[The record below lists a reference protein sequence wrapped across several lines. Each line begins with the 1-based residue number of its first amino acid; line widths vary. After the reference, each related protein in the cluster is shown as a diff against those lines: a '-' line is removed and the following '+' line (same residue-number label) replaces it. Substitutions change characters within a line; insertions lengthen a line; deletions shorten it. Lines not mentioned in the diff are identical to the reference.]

1 MPHPDL
7 TLSARLA
14 ADRATVRELVR
25 RVGTWRLRFSVQD
38 IRAEMVGPPT
48 YTLHAPAEL
57 ARRLGE
63 LEDNAITR
71 VDGTFALILATS
83 TARERVPRRPS
94 PRTGRGGQ
102 PGARVTR
109 QYVLT
114 NRVHELRAARP
125 DALDDL
131 ERVVLAVAVAT
142 LALGGAPAPT
152 RFITEILAT
161 LPDLMLQRPTQQTN
175 VLLCR
180 LARREIPV
188 VAESKAGADRSAR
201 WQLVEPLKGVWL
213 DWIVA
218 QAGQLAAMRGAVH
231 ATAATGAASQAQIAA
246 RLVEAAIRR
255 SVSSHWPQGHPVSA
269 REITAYIAEAAQSGK
284 DREGMVPL
292 AEALARQGTTLT
304 AALQAVTRTAYSDR
318 STRRVP
324 LVRRVEHPRYTG
336 LRYVPGGYGEE
347 LEQAWVAWTVLRHET
362 RRAVLDALEEEW
374 HSSQTAAQSAHPT
387 VRAVG
392 MVRQVALSAA
402 VDARRASAD
411 ALLAPVSTISALLSS
426 ELEATRDA
434 IHERTKEWPT
444 AVVVQRD
451 ARAALKPLGFSLPDA
466 LGAQRPLVTAADM
479 AALLPASIADD
490 LAPSVLAATAITV
503 RRAEVARAGRRTRVG
518 EGRTESL
525 PLDRVDAVHYAAES
539 GMLPGIVAI
548 QMGRRLLG
556 PFLAHVGLV
565 RRVLAADR
573 AEDRVAALGALVL
586 LGDLAYLAKQLRRRA
601 GDLATISEPLEA
613 ASVVEL
619 AWWVDADVREEIV
632 AAGFQDARQTVKRAA
647 RRVME

>member
-1 MPHPDL
+1 MPASDL
-7 TLSARLA
+7 TVAARLA
-14 ADRATVRELVR
+14 ADREMVRELVR

-63 LEDNAITR
+63 LEDDAITR

-83 TARERVPRRPS
+83 TARERAARRAS
-94 PRTGRGGQ
+94 PRIGRGGQ

-114 NRVHELRAARP
+114 NRAHELRAARP

-142 LALGGAPAPT
+142 LALGGAAAPT
-152 RFITEILAT
+152 RFITEVLAT

-175 VLLCR
+175 VLLGR

-213 DWIVA
+213 DWIVV

-255 SVSSHWPQGHPVSA
+255 SMSSHWPQGHPVSA
-269 REITAYIAEAAQSGK
+269 REITAYIAEAAQSGD
-284 DREGMVPL
+284 DREGIVPL
-292 AEALARQGTTLT
+292 ADALSRQGTTLT
-304 AALQAVTRTAYSDR
+304 AALQAVTRTTYSDG

-324 LVRRVEHPRYTG
+324 LVRRVEHPRYPG
-336 LRYVPGGYGEE
+336 LRYVPGRYDEA
-347 LEQAWVAWTVLRHET
+347 LEQAWVAWTVLRQET
-362 RRAVLDALEEEW
+362 RRPVLDALEDEW
-374 HSSQTAAQSAHPT
+374 HWSRAAAESADPT

-392 MVRQVALSAA
+392 MVRQVALLAA
-402 VDARRASAD
+402 VDARKASAD
-411 ALLAPVSTISALLSS
+411 GLLAPLSTISALLSA
-426 ELEATRDA
+426 ELEVTRDA
-434 IHERTKEWPT
+434 IDKLTREWQV
-444 AVVVQRD
+444 AEMAQRD
-451 ARAALKPLGFSLPDA
+451 ARKALKPLAVPLLDA
-466 LGAQRPLVTAADM
+466 LGAARPLVSAADM
-479 AALLPASIADD
+479 SALLPSSMADD

-518 EGRTESL
+518 QGRAESL
-525 PLDRVDAVHYAAES
+525 PLDRVDAVHYASES
-539 GMLPGIVAI
+539 GMLPGVVAI

-565 RRVLAADR
+565 RQVSVAER

-586 LGDLAYLAKQLRRRA
+586 LGDLGYLAKQLRRRA
-601 GDLATISEPLEA
+601 GELAAISDPLEA

-619 AWWVDADVREEIV
+619 AWWVDDDVRAEIV
-632 AAGFQDARQTVKRAA
+632 AAGFEDVRQTVKRAA